1 MQSFTILLAKIYV
14 LQVAPEQH
22 PDTAV
27 FTTGTGSPLEKRS
40 TLGPWGTGPG
50 APGLSGAV
58 YHRERGSAVAEG
70 REPPGCSGVP
80 QPTRPG
86 KYCPHQDDPCPQ
98 QSLTAAG
105 WAQSHK
111 QISQVQLPHPPA
123 TTGTDWGDT
132 AKTGETEGGETV
144 PTIFCLIRPPVFGSS
159 PHPALLILSLW
170 PSRRTPSYAGQL
182 VGSRMPHSGVL
193 PRTQALLL

>member
-27 FTTGTGSPLEKRS
+27 FTTGTGSPSEKRS
-40 TLGPWGTGPG
+40 TLGPWGTAPG

-98 QSLTAAG
+98 RSLTAAG
-105 WAQSHK
+105 WARV
-111 QISQVQLPHPPA
+111 ISRSV
-123 TTGTDWGDT
+123 
-132 AKTGETEGGETV
+132 
-144 PTIFCLIRPPVFGSS
+144 RSSS
-159 PHPALLILSLW
+159 PTLQQPQGQTGATSLKQERQKEEKRSQ
-170 PSRRTPSYAGQL
+170 PYSASSDLQCSGAPPTQL
-182 VGSRMPHSGVL
+182 C
-193 PRTQALLL
+193 